1 MNADKKN
8 IIVVYPNGNVKVSKS
23 FFIKPKVI
31 EGSTI
36 IVTEKLE
43 TEEFNITDFAKDLA
57 SLVASFSTM
66 YLVWQGI
73 GSGS

>member
-1 MNADKKN
+1 MASNAIPNRKLEG
-8 IIVVYPNGNVKVSKS
+8 NGNVKVSSS
-23 FFIKPKVI
+23 FFIKPKII

-36 IVTEKLE
+36 IVNEKVAVSN
-43 TEEFNITDFAKDLA
+43 FNITEFAKDLA

-73 GSGS
+73 GSGI